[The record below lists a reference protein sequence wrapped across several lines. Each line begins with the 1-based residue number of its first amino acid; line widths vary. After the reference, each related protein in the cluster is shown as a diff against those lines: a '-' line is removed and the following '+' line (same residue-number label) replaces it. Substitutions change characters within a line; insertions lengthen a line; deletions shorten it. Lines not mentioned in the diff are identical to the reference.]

1 MVKNGEINYKLI
13 MKIRLL
19 VLVVWF
25 IVIGFIV
32 VECVPSVKEAVILAT
47 TMKPETFTE
56 LYFEDHLYLPNK
68 VTLFGRDKWS
78 SKYSSVNV
86 SGFRGFRG

>member
-47 TMKPETFTE
+47 TMKPETFPE
-56 LYFEDHLYLPNK
+56 IYFEHNLPQPNK
-68 VTLFGRDKWS
+68 YTLFGWDKWS
-78 SKYSSVNV
+78 
-86 SGFRGFRG
+86 